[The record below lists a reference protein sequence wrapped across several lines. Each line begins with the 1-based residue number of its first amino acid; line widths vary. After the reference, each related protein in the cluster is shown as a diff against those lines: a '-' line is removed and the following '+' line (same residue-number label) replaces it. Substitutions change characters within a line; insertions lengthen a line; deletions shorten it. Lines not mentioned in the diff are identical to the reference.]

1 MDCPFCHLIASDD
14 VTESNAHAVAFADG
28 YPVAAG
34 HTLVVPRR
42 HVASVFDLSAEE
54 YAALWEVVGAVRG
67 RLTADGCPAFTI
79 GVNDGAAAGQTVG
92 HAHVHVIP
100 RRAGDVSDPRGGVRW
115 VLPERAG
122 YWNSSHQPSAV
133 SGQPSPRTNPNSRA

>member
-1 MDCPFCHLIASDD
+1 MDCPFCQRLASGD
-14 VTESNAHAVAFADG
+14 VTEANAHAVAFADG

-42 HVASVFDLSAEE
+42 HVASVF
-54 YAALWEVVGAVRG
+54 Y
-67 RLTADGCPAFTI
+67 TI
-79 GVNDGAAAGQTVG
+79 GVNDGVAAGQTVG

-100 RRAGDVSDPRGGVRW
+100 RRAGDVGDPRGGVRW

-122 YWNSSHQPSAV
+122 YWNSS
-133 SGQPSPRTNPNSRA
+133 R